1 VADGILVAKFM
12 PPNEGHEALL
22 DFASRYVDRLKVF
35 LACSDDDPIPAERR
49 LKWVRRLFG
58 SFCQSE
64 VVNLDITEE
73 AIELWAEQI
82 RQLKGW
88 DPEYFFAPEPFGVAL
103 GERIEAKLVTVD
115 PSLGSAELISTSIRQ
130 SPSVHWHRLSPPIKR
145 ELLKRVCV
153 FGPEST
159 GKSTLCEKLAR
170 HYHTVMVPEYSR
182 TYLEQKDGDYELCD
196 VVPVARGQRAA
207 EFACGARAKRLLLC
221 DTDLL
226 TLKIWSDWLFGECDD
241 WIEQR
246 LDQERYD
253 LYLLCCADV
262 PWEEDEVRY
271 LPNDRENFEER
282 CEEVLKDYDCRYR
295 KIRGDWKTRFET
307 AVATIDELL
316 SEPWEFA
323 PSDSTSKR

>member
-1 VADGILVAKFM
+1 MADGILIAKFM
-12 PPNEGHEALL
+12 PPNDGHEMLL
-22 DFASRYVDRLKVF
+22 DFASRYVERLKV
-35 LACSDDDPIPAERR
+35 LLSSSEDDPIPADRR

-64 VVNLDITEE
+64 VVELDTSEDTAAAWEE
-73 AIELWAEQI
+73 HI
-82 RQLKGW
+82 RQLNGW
-88 DPEYFFAPEPFGVAL
+88 NPEYVFAPSSL
-103 GERIEAKLVTVD
+103 GGTLAHRIGAQRVTVD
-115 PSLGSAELISTSIRQ
+115 PTLDSAELISTSIRQ
-130 SPSVHWHRLSPPIKR
+130 NPSVHWHRLSPTVRR

-170 HYHTVMVPEYSR
+170 HYRTVTVPEYSR
-182 TYLEQKDGDYELCD
+182 TYLEDKDGEYELSD
-196 VVPVARGQRAA
+196 VVTVARGQRAA
-207 EFACGARAKRLLLC
+207 EFAYGARAKRLLLC

-246 LDQERYD
+246 VDRERYD

-271 LPNDRENFEER
+271 LPNDRENFEQK
-282 CEEVLKDYDCRYR
+282 CEEVLRDHDCCYL
-295 KIRGDWKTRFET
+295 KISGDWEKRFES
-307 AVATIDELL
+307 AVAAIDELL
-316 SEPWEFA
+316 VEPWGFTSE
-323 PSDSTSKR
+323 DSGL